1 MRLKLDLLPQERK
14 SIARDFRAWIILAV
28 FVVLTFSW
36 YLPLKNS
43 YDNKA
48 EELRKTIKQL
58 ELTQKTEQNKVT
70 SMNNLIS
77 SPVGIGKSVVFLVDF
92 LEEASYSW
100 YEFFDSIEKSRT
112 KDLWIDSIRK
122 NEINDFVIT
131 GNAKDNY
138 DVSEFY
144 HKLLSD
150 RRFSK
155 VYLLKS
161 ELMTD
166 SENEGFKFSIN
177 VILREAKI

>member
-14 SIARDFRAWIILAV
+14 SIARDFRAWIVLAV
-28 FVVLTFSW
+28 VVILTFSW
-36 YLPLKNS
+36 YLPLKS
-43 YDNKA
+43 FYSK
-48 EELRKTIKQL
+48 KTERLISSNRQL
-58 ELTQKTEQNKVT
+58 ETKKNTEQNKLT
-70 SMNNLIS
+70 SMNNIIS
-77 SPVGIGKSVVFLVDF
+77 SPVDIGKSVVFLVDF

-100 YEFFDSIEKSRT
+100 YEFFDSIEKART
-112 KDLWIDSIRK
+112 NDLWIDSIQK

-138 DVSEFY
+138 NVSEFY

-150 RRFSK
+150 KRFSK

-166 SENEGFKFSIN
+166 SEGQGFKFSIN
-177 VILREAKI
+177 VILKEARI